1 MEGVNL
7 LVSSGTASAIAAD
20 RLCMVKRKTARKD
33 DTKVRTQSFLLKYL
47 AVPSPAMPI
56 LNFSSCTEKEHRC
69 YHLVNL
75 DPLPFGRAA
84 DRIFHGNLHL

>member
-33 DTKVRTQSFLLKYL
+33 DTKVQLHTFLLNGGTYL
-47 AVPSPAMPI
+47 LDVKTFFLSV
-56 LNFSSCTEKEHRC
+56 LFCRKSTWQRSSC
-69 YHLVNL
+69 
-75 DPLPFGRAA
+75 
-84 DRIFHGNLHL
+84 